1 MVLIDPSYEIK
12 SDYMRVS
19 AAVKDALKRFATGTY
34 LVWHPMLPTIEAN
47 QLPDKLKKAGAS
59 HWLHATLSVRA
70 PATKGHGMHGSGMFV
85 VNPPW
90 TLAATLE
97 ECLPFLATALAV
109 DEGANWSIDQ
119 FEQGAKK
126 D

>member
-1 MVLIDPSYEIK
+1 
-12 SDYMRVS
+12 
-19 AAVKDALKRFATGTY
+19 
-34 LVWHPMLPTIEAN
+34 
-47 QLPDKLKKAGAS
+47 
-59 HWLHATLSVRA
+59 
-70 PATKGHGMHGSGMFV
+70 MFV